1 MPFVLTPTVKICRA
15 KALKERKYQL
25 PVAIF
30 DLQGPVPRKMVK
42 LNPGL
47 SEEHLT
53 QLTKY
58 FLALT
63 LRHSNDL
70 HKMFL

>member
-1 MPFVLTPTVKICRA
+1 MPFVLTPTVQICRA

-30 DLQGPVPRKMVK
+30 DFQSPVPRKMVK
-42 LNPGL
+42 FKPGL

-53 QLTKY
+53 QAYKILFSLYAETQ
-58 FLALT
+58 
-63 LRHSNDL
+63 
-70 HKMFL
+70 

>member
-1 MPFVLTPTVKICRA
+1 MPFVLTPTVQICRA

-30 DLQGPVPRKMVK
+30 DLQGPDPRKMVK
-42 LNPGL
+42 FNPGL

-53 QLTKY
+53 
-58 FLALT
+58 
-63 LRHSNDL
+63 
-70 HKMFL
+70 